1 MVGLGR
7 FLHIAVRGMQ
17 PSHTDVP
24 ASRRPRQGHRS
35 ALVLYFRTYRAT
47 RRTIAGDSTAYQS
60 RDYGFTDTDTYASI
74 VVLVECPKPCVYM
87 SCCAPVRGAS
97 FAFGRPAHFA
107 QWGGYQHLCSRA
119 RSQSYEWLGTI
130 RRPMKEAQPT
140 HPPGSQHKAHAR
152 YTWHSTCLRRA
163 HVGWCIQLLL
173 VLNIGTWSGPTVHL
187 CSDCSATGH
196 LLQLRE

>member
-7 FLHIAVRGMQ
+7 FLHIAVRGVQ
-17 PSHTDVP
+17 PPYTDVP

-87 SCCAPVRGAS
+87 SCCAHLFVE
-97 FAFGRPAHFA
+97 RPLRLVV
-107 QWGGYQHLCSRA
+107 QLISLGGEVIGIFVAA
-119 RSQSYEWLGTI
+119 RDRNLTS
-130 RRPMKEAQPT
+130 
-140 HPPGSQHKAHAR
+140 GSVPFVA
-152 YTWHSTCLRRA
+152 
-163 HVGWCIQLLL
+163 
-173 VLNIGTWSGPTVHL
+173 P
-187 CSDCSATGH
+187 
-196 LLQLRE
+196 